1 MPCAVG
7 TVLVFITIGHDVFV
21 FIGITSSVVMSHA
34 VFRVPLSDHEAKLG
48 VDSLLGSNNDE
59 GDGRQDTEDVPATV

>member
-1 MPCAVG
+1 MG
-7 TVLVFITIGHDVFV
+7 TILVFVTIGHDVFV

-48 VDSLLGSNNDE
+48 VDALRSGTNDNN
-59 GDGRQDTEDVPATV
+59 GDDTAQDDAESVPLAV